1 MRAVLQ
7 LVTEASVT
15 ISNKVSG
22 KIKKGYFI
30 LLGIE
35 NGDSQQD
42 IDWLCGKISKI
53 RLFADENDKMNLSI
67 RDVNGEILVV
77 SQFTLHASIKKGKRP
92 SFIKAA
98 KPEIAIPLYKQFISS
113 ISKEIN
119 IPIQTGEFGAKMDVA
134 LINNGPVTIIIDS
147 KNPY

>member
-15 ISNKVSG
+15 ISNRVSG
-22 KIKKGYFI
+22 KIKKGYLI

-35 NGDSQQD
+35 DGDSQQD
-42 IDWLCGKISKI
+42 IDWLCAKISKM
-53 RLFADENDKMNLSI
+53 RLFTDENDKMNLSI

-77 SQFTLHASIKKGKRP
+77 SQFTLHASIKKGNRP

-113 ISKEIN
+113 IAKEIN
-119 IPIQTGEFGAKMDVA
+119 LPIQTGEFGAKMDVA

>member
-113 ISKEIN
+113 IAKEIKL
-119 IPIQTGEFGAKMDVA
+119 PIQTGEFGAKMDVA

>member
-15 ISNKVSG
+15 ISNRVSG
-22 KIKKGYFI
+22 KIKKGYLI

-35 NGDSQQD
+35 DGDSQQD
-42 IDWLCGKISKI
+42 IDWLCAKISKM
-53 RLFADENDKMNLSI
+53 RLFTDENDKMNLSI

-113 ISKEIN
+113 IAKEIKL
-119 IPIQTGEFGAKMDVA
+119 PIQTGEFGAKMDVA

>member
-22 KIKKGYFI
+22 KIKKGYLI

-113 ISKEIN
+113 IAKEIKL
-119 IPIQTGEFGAKMDVA
+119 PIQTGEFGAKMDVA

>member
-22 KIKKGYFI
+22 KIKKGYLI
-30 LLGIE
+30 LLGSE

-92 SFIKAA
+92 
-98 KPEIAIPLYKQFISS
+98 
-113 ISKEIN
+113 
-119 IPIQTGEFGAKMDVA
+119 V
-134 LINNGPVTIIIDS
+134 
-147 KNPY
+147 

>member
-77 SQFTLHASIKKGKRP
+77 SQFTLHASIKKGNRP